1 MKAVIRKNT
10 LIGST
15 ISKQEL
21 IEEIERIHK
30 ESEEKRRASKSSYA
44 QSRQRKSTLEAP
56 KINHKDES
64 SMLKKINLEEPK
76 SDRTD
81 SARER
86 PVQTKPVIHNR
97 FKSVAEE
104 T

>member
-44 QSRQRKSTLEAP
+44 
-56 KINHKDES
+56 
-64 SMLKKINLEEPK
+64 
-76 SDRTD
+76 
-81 SARER
+81 
-86 PVQTKPVIHNR
+86 
-97 FKSVAEE
+97 
-104 T
+104 

>member
-15 ISKQEL
+15 TSKQEL

-44 QSRQRKSTLEAP
+44 KSKQRTSTLEAQ
-56 KINHKDES
+56 KINQISKS
-64 SMLKKINLEEPK
+64 SM
-76 SDRTD
+76 
-81 SARER
+81 
-86 PVQTKPVIHNR
+86 
-97 FKSVAEE
+97 
-104 T
+104 

>member
-1 MKAVIRKNT
+1 M
-10 LIGST
+10 
-15 ISKQEL
+15 
-21 IEEIERIHK
+21 
-30 ESEEKRRASKSSYA
+30 
-44 QSRQRKSTLEAP
+44 
-56 KINHKDES
+56 
-64 SMLKKINLEEPK
+64 NLEEPK

-86 PVQTKPVIHNR
+86 PVQTKPVMHNR